1 MLNELKN
8 TANMTHTEN
17 GAATNLSSLSD
28 CVDLFGTIGA
38 LRHADDEEIIRRFV
52 RAYTENA
59 DLAMKTLFYAR
70 DIRGGLGE
78 RRVFRMI
85 LLWLTRNE
93 KQSVL
98 KNLGYIAEYGRWD
111 DVLALF
117 DTPCRAAAVDLI
129 KTQLGAD
136 LEAMHENKS
145 VSLLA
150 KWMPSVNT
158 SNAESVYLAK
168 RLLKEL
174 GMTEPQYRKTLSAL
188 RKYINIIENDLR
200 ERDYTFDYS
209 AQPSKAMF
217 KYRKAFIRNDGE
229 RYSAFMDKVSS
240 GEEKLHT
247 DTLMPYEVIQPMF
260 SADSWLTDDKEIEA
274 LNATWSALK
283 DYTDGSNS
291 IAVID
296 NSGSMYCRTSPIPA
310 AVALSLGIYF
320 AERSKGAFANHF
332 IEFSEKPR
340 LIEIKGDTFYKKLRY
355 VHSFSQVA
363 NTNIEAVFDLILKAA
378 VDNHVPQSELPE
390 RIYLISDMEFDMAAR
405 GADIT
410 NFENAKRKYAAYGY
424 MLPQIVFWNVCSR
437 NTQMPVTV
445 NDRGVALVSGCTPKI
460 FSMVMK
466 GEFSPYDFMM
476 EVLRS
481 DRYKPIAA

>member
-1 MLNELKN
+1 MLRELKN
-8 TANMTHTEN
+8 TANLTYTEN
-17 GAATNLSSLSD
+17 GAATNLTSFSD

-85 LLWLTRNE
+85 LLWLARNE

-98 KNLGYIAEYGRWD
+98 KNLGFIAEYGRWD

-117 DTPCRAAAVDLI
+117 DTPCRAAAVELI
-129 KTQLGAD
+129 KAQLDAD
-136 LEAMHENKS
+136 LEAMREGKS
-145 VSLLA
+145 VSLLG
-150 KWMPSVNT
+150 KWMPSANT
-158 SNAESVYLAK
+158 SNGKTVYLAK

-188 RKYINIIENDLR
+188 RKHINIIENDLR

-260 SADSWLTDDKEIEA
+260 SADSWLTYDKEIEA

-310 AVALSLGIYF
+310 AVALSLGLYF

-390 RIYLISDMEFDMAAR
+390 RIYLISDMEFDIAAR